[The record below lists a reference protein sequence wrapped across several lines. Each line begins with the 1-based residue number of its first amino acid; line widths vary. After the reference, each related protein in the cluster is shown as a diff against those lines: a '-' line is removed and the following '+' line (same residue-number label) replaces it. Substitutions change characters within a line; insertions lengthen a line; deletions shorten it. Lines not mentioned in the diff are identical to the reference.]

1 MIVPVRPAIRPNRP
15 IRPIREDERIEL
27 ARLAGSH
34 WGSSTIVSRGVCH
47 DVARL
52 PCLLAVDGDRW
63 LGVAAYRQD
72 GDQCELILLEAFQRG
87 SAWGPPCSKPP
98 WM

>member
-1 MIVPVRPAIRPNRP
+1 MTVPVRPA